1 LVDEKGE
8 FVDYFLPIT
17 QPDSKRITSKLKWY
31 ITYLKFF
38 TALRTMS
45 VCTCCSFEYAC

>member
-31 ITYLKFF
+31 KTYLNIFA
-38 TALRTMS
+38 ALRTMS
-45 VCTCCSFEYAC
+45 VYVCYML

>member
-1 LVDEKGE
+1 LVDEKGV

-31 ITYLKFF
+31 NI
-38 TALRTMS
+38 
-45 VCTCCSFEYAC
+45 FEIFYCVKNNVSLYML